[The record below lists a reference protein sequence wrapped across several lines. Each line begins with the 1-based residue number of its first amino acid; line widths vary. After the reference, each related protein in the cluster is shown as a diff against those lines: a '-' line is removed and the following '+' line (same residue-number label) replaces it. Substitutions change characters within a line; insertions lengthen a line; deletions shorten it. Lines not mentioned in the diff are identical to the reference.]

1 MGHSVPPLEGDP
13 IGAHR
18 SSIAARAL
26 SFPPDLG
33 APASAYA
40 GGRGPTLNYSYP
52 LYCSCLRNGD
62 RVALVGRAEEV
73 TYAELERRIAGLGA
87 GLRSLG
93 LAGKAVAAL
102 TGNEPEAVELYMALA
117 RAGAIGVPLNTR
129 LAAPELRFALQDSEA
144 VAIVADPANLAVA
157 RELAAE
163 LGLLLLPFGADEGD
177 GPSLHSLRATD
188 PGPPPGADDGD
199 ERAAATIIYTSGTTG
214 LPKGVVRS
222 HRANA
227 WNAVNSALGAPRSP
241 DDVEVFNLPVFGIGF
256 LHFLMPA
263 LLGGATVVLDQAFEP
278 ARAWELLER
287 HRATRTFLAPTM
299 ISAMLGVEGHEK
311 RDLSALEIVYT
322 AYAFPEGLRR
332 TALHRFGPVFVYMY
346 GLTEAQ
352 LTCARRE
359 DFIATPSS
367 VGRSM
372 GVSEVAVLG
381 ADGRPRGDGE
391 VGEIAFA
398 GPSLMSS
405 YHGRPEDTAAALD
418 GRWLRTGDLGRI
430 DAGGDLHYVGRSKE
444 MIKTGGFSVDPAE
457 VENAI
462 LEREEVVE
470 TAVVGVEDE
479 HWGEEVVAFVV
490 IADGTSFD
498 AEELRAECRERIAAF
513 KLPKRV
519 FFVDDLPKNP
529 TGKVERGALRERAGK
544 EAR

>member
-1 MGHSVPPLEGDP
+1 
-13 IGAHR
+13 
-18 SSIAARAL
+18 
-26 SFPPDLG
+26 
-33 APASAYA
+33 
-40 GGRGPTLNYSYP
+40 
-52 LYCSCLRNGD
+52 
-62 RVALVGRAEEV
+62 V

-117 RAGAIGVPLNTR
+117 RAGAVAVPLNTR
-129 LAAPELRFALQDSEA
+129 LASPELRFALEDSEA
-144 VAIVADPANLAVA
+144 VAIVADPHNLAVA

-163 LGLLLLPFGADEGD
+163 LGLLLLPFDADEGGADGEGEGD
-177 GPSLHSLRATD
+177 GPTLHYLRATV
-188 PGPPPGADDGD
+188 PGQPPGADDGD

-227 WNAVNSALGAPRSP
+227 WNAVNSALGAPRSAA
-241 DDVEVFNLPVFGIGF
+241 DVELFNLPIFGIGF

-263 LLGGATVVLDQAFEP
+263 LLGGATVVLDGAFEP
-278 ARAWELLER
+278 ARAWELLEAR
-287 HRATRTFLAPTM
+287 RATRTFLAPTM
-299 ISAMLGVEGHEK
+299 ISAMLGVDGHAE

-322 AYAFPEGLRR
+322 AYAFPERLRR
-332 TALHRFGPVFVYMY
+332 AALHRFGPVFVYMY

-359 DFIATPSS
+359 DFVAAPSS

-372 GVSEVAVLG
+372 GVSEVAVLD
-381 ADGRPRGDGE
+381 ADGARRAADE

-398 GPSLMSS
+398 GPSLMSG

-490 IADGTSFD
+490 VAEGASLDAD
-498 AEELRAECRERIAAF
+498 ALRAECRARIAAF

-544 EAR
+544 ETRCP

>member
-1 MGHSVPPLEGDP
+1 MGDPVAPLEGDP
-13 IGAHR
+13 IGAHPPEYRGAGAVVSAR
-18 SSIAARAL
+18 S
-26 SFPPDLG
+26 G
-33 APASAYA
+33 SA
-40 GGRGPTLNYSYP
+40 GERLRSGRGPTLNYSYP

-117 RAGAIGVPLNTR
+117 RAGAVAVPLNTR

-157 RELAAE
+157 RELAAD
-163 LGLLLLPFGADEGD
+163 LGLLLLPFDGPRGD
-177 GPSLHSLRATD
+177 GHSLHSLRATD

-227 WNAVNSALGAPRSP
+227 WNAVNSALGAPRTP

-263 LLGGATVVLDQAFEP
+263 LLGGATVVLDRAFEP

-299 ISAMLGVEGHEK
+299 ISAMLAVEGHEE

-322 AYAFPEGLRR
+322 AYAFPERLRR

-359 DFIATPSS
+359 DFVGTPSS

-381 ADGRPRGDGE
+381 ADGGPRGDGE

-405 YHGRPEDTAAALD
+405 YHGRPEDTATALD

-490 IADGTSFD
+490 IARGSSFD
-498 AEELRAECRERIAAF
+498 ADELRAECRERIAAF

-544 EAR
+544 EGR

>member
-1 MGHSVPPLEGDP
+1 
-13 IGAHR
+13 
-18 SSIAARAL
+18 
-26 SFPPDLG
+26 
-33 APASAYA
+33 
-40 GGRGPTLNYSYP
+40 
-52 LYCSCLRNGD
+52 
-62 RVALVGRAEEV
+62 LVGRAEEV

-117 RAGAIGVPLNTR
+117 RAGAVGVPLNTR
-129 LAAPELRFALQDSEA
+129 LAAPELRFALEDSEA
-144 VAIVADPANLAVA
+144 VAIVADPANAAVA
-157 RELAAE
+157 RQLATE
-163 LGLLLLPFGADEGD
+163 LGLLLLPFGADEGAGEGD
-177 GPSLHSLRATD
+177 GPTLHSLRATD

-241 DDVEVFNLPVFGIGF
+241 ADVELFNLPIFGIGF

-263 LLGGATVVLDQAFEP
+263 LLGGATVVLDGAFEP
-278 ARAWELLER
+278 GRAWELLEAR
-287 HRATRTFLAPTM
+287 RATRTFLAPTM
-299 ISAMLGVEGHEK
+299 ISAMLARPGHEEH
-311 RDLSALEIVYT
+311 DLSALEIVYT
-322 AYAFPEGLRR
+322 AYAFPERLRR
-332 TALHRFGPVFVYMY
+332 AALHRFGPVFVYMY

-359 DFIATPSS
+359 DFVAATSS

-381 ADGRPRGDGE
+381 PDGARRPVDE

-398 GPSLMSS
+398 GPSLMSG

-430 DAGGDLHYVGRSKE
+430 DAAGDLHYVGRSKE

-490 IADGTSFD
+490 VAEGATFD
-498 AEELRAECRERIAAF
+498 ADELRAECRARIAAF

-544 EAR
+544 EARCP

>member
-1 MGHSVPPLEGDP
+1 M
-13 IGAHR
+13 
-18 SSIAARAL
+18 
-26 SFPPDLG
+26 
-33 APASAYA
+33 
-40 GGRGPTLNYSYP
+40 
-52 LYCSCLRNGD
+52 
-62 RVALVGRAEEV
+62 

-87 GLRSLG
+87 GLRAFG

-117 RAGAIGVPLNTR
+117 RAGAVAVPLNTR
-129 LAAPELRFALQDSEA
+129 LAAPELRFALRDCGA
-144 VAIVADPANLAVA
+144 AAIVADPDNVAVA

-163 LGLLLLPFGADEGD
+163 LDLLLIPFDAGEPDRADD
-177 GPSLHSLRATD
+177 GPTLHSLRASD
-188 PGPPPGADDGD
+188 PGPPPDADDGD

-241 DDVEVFNLPVFGIGF
+241 GEVEVFNLPVFGIGF

-263 LLGGATVVLDQAFEP
+263 LLGGATVVLDRAFDP
-278 ARAWELLER
+278 ARAWDLLER

-299 ISAMLGVEGHEK
+299 ISAMLAVEGHEE

-322 AYAFPEGLRR
+322 AYAFPERLRR
-332 TALHRFGPVFVYMY
+332 AALHRFGPVFVYMY

-359 DFIATPSS
+359 DFVTAPSS

-381 ADGRPRGDGE
+381 PDGARAATEE

-398 GPSLMSS
+398 GPSLMSE

-418 GRWLRTGDLGRI
+418 GRWLRTGDLGRV
-430 DAGGDLHYVGRSKE
+430 DAAGDLHYVGRSKE

-462 LEREEVVE
+462 LEREDVVE

-490 IADGTSFD
+490 ARPGAALA

-544 EAR
+544 EARCP